1 MVRIMLKKRI
11 VMSIFGLLISAFA
24 VGLFRMARFGV
35 DPFQALMNGLDKA
48 VPLDFGTT
56 YLIANVIL
64 FLFMLAADRHYI
76 GIVTFLNMFF
86 FGYLVDF
93 SHRTLLQ
100 VFGEPGIP
108 GRVAFLLFGIVV
120 LCFGAAFYYTAD
132 LGVSVYDAVSLIIA
146 NTWHIWQFKFIRMT
160 ADLICVAGGIVLFIV
175 AGGSWTRIGEVA
187 GIGTIV
193 TAFFMG
199 PLIDFFRVKITDPML
214 AQDEQRQGSSGSI
227 L

>member
-1 MVRIMLKKRI
+1 MLKKRI
-11 VMSIFGLLISAFA
+11 VMSIFGLLICAFS

-35 DPFQALMNGLDKA
+35 DPFQALMNGLNRV

-56 YLIANVIL
+56 YLIANGIL
-64 FLFMLAADRHYI
+64 FLFILLADRHYI

-93 SHRTLLQ
+93 SHRTLMHM
-100 VFGEPGIP
+100 FGEPGIP
-108 GRVAFLLFGIVV
+108 GRIIFLVSGIVV
-120 LCFGAAFYYTAD
+120 MCFGSAFYYTAD

-146 NTWHIWQFKFIRMT
+146 QTWRIWQFKFVRIT
-160 ADLICVAGGIVLFIV
+160 ADLICVACGTALFLISGGV
-175 AGGSWTRIGEVA
+175 WTRIGEIA

-199 PLIDFFRVKITDPML
+199 PLIDVFRVKITDPMIES
-214 AQDEQRQGSSGSI
+214 ADVESAVVK
-227 L
+227 